1 MSEERIHTLS
11 TPQEI
16 PKGSRFAID
25 ADANPLTKEETN
37 NAMADLNIANFT
49 AKYPK
54 VERSYADPLIDLQR
68 IGLISF
74 IPAKGS
80 KPNEQGIFGFA
91 KLRGNFQTE
100 VEAEQQARKIIK
112 NTDSYHKIFHAYV
125 GRPFPLTTESSFSKL
140 VDEVDIQKSVTDS
153 FSADVKEK
161 REKEKREMEEIKERE
176 KRLLD
181 ESKQPEVPM
190 DDQYTS
196 LKVKKAQLSWTLA
209 ESMRKIEDMKK
220 AIIKARKEI
229 AELDEKDPTLKT
241 VYMKKYM
248 DARAEAGLDMSP
260 EKADESFM
268 KYLCEDIDLGF

>member
-1 MSEERIHTLS
+1 MSQERVHTLS

-16 PKGSRFAID
+16 PKGSRFEID
-25 ADANPLTKEETN
+25 ADAPVLTKEETTH
-37 NAMADLNIANFT
+37 AMSDLNVNNFT
-49 AKYPK
+49 VKYSK
-54 VERSYADPLIDLQR
+54 VERSYADPPIDLQR

-74 IPAKGS
+74 VPAKGAR
-80 KPNEQGIFGFA
+80 PNEQGIFGFA

-100 VEAEQQARKIIK
+100 VEADQQARKIIK

-125 GRPFPLTTESSFSKL
+125 GRPFPLTTESNFSKL

-181 ESKQPEVPM
+181 DSKKPEVPI
-190 DDQYTS
+190 DDQYTT
-196 LKVKKAQLSWTLA
+196 LNVKKAQLSWTYA
-209 ESMRKIEDMKK
+209 ETLRKMETMK
-220 AIIKARKEI
+220 ASILKARKEI
-229 AELDEKDPTLKT
+229 ADLDEKDPTLKT

-248 DARAEAGLDMSP
+248 DARAEAGLDMNN
-260 EKADESFM
+260 ADQSFI
-268 KYLCEDIDLGF
+268 KYMVEDIDLGF